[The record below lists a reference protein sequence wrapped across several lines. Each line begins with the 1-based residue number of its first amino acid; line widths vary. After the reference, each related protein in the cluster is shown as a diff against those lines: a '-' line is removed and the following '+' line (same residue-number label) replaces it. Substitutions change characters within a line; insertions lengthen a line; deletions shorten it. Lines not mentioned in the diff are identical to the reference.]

1 MRVTLHLDDD
11 DLLRFREA
19 LARAEER
26 AACADPGDIIDGARY
41 ALDHLDI
48 ASAPGYVRS
57 RILEVGRLI
66 RMLEDEEWR
75 MPDPFQRAVLRA
87 LAYFADPDDLVP
99 DEIGVIGLLD
109 DAILLDILLRELRA
123 MLRAFDE
130 FERWRGARET
140 GADNTDASSRIEQ
153 ARETANQRKRLQARL
168 RPPKS
173 PVAAPGTKSSAR

>member
-19 LARAEER
+19 LARAGER

-41 ALDHLDI
+41 ALDHLEI

-66 RMLEDEEWR
+66 RMLEDEDWQ
-75 MPDPFQRAVLRA
+75 MSSPFQTAVLRA

-99 DEIGVIGLLD
+99 DDIGVIGLLD
-109 DAILLDILLRELRA
+109 DAILLDILLRELRG
-123 MLRAFDE
+123 MLRAYDE
-130 FERWRGARET
+130 FATWRELRET
-140 GADNTDASSRIEQ
+140 GAGDADSSSRIEQ
-153 ARETANQRKRLQARL
+153 ARETAKQRKRLQARL
-168 RPPKS
+168 RPPRN
-173 PVAAPGTKSSAR
+173 PVAAAPKSSAG